1 MEIAT
6 RICKFCGDVTEKEFP
21 KLVVRLDFLPVSK
34 VKTK

>member
-6 RICKFCGDVTEKEFP
+6 RICKQDVTEKEFP
-21 KLVVRLDFLPVSK
+21 KLVVRLDFLPASK